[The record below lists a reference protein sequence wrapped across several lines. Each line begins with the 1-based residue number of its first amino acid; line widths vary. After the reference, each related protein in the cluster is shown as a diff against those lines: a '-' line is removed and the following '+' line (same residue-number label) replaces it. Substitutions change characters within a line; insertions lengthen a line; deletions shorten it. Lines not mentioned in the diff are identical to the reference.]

1 MSDRAPDPST
11 AAVESLPYD
20 DIGDFGVDHGIDPE
34 VYRKRWWTLG
44 VLCLSLLIIMIGN
57 TSLNVALPSLSEQL
71 NATNSQL
78 QWMVDAYS
86 LVFAGLLFAA
96 GNFGDRYGR
105 KGILQAGLVLFGL
118 ATGYAA
124 MFADTAGQ
132 LIGARVFMGAGAAMV
147 MPATLSIITNIFPS
161 HERAKAVA
169 AWAGISGGGAA
180 IGPLLSGFMLEHYS
194 WNAVFAVNV
203 PFVVLALV
211 LGAVFVPR
219 SRGEHDTPLD
229 LLGAVLSAV
238 GLSVV
243 VYAIIEGPTHG
254 WLSPTTLGVAALGLF
269 TIVLFILHEL
279 RTEHPMLDVR
289 LFRIGAFGTS
299 SLVLTLVFFALMGT
313 FFSMSQ
319 MLQLVWGYSPL
330 EAAVRLL
337 PISVAMV
344 IAAPQSAR
352 FAARYGKRRVVAVG
366 MWMVALGVLVVSRI
380 GVEPSYAVLVGGLF
394 VMAFGMGTAMSP
406 TTDLLMSSVPRK
418 QAGMGSAMND
428 TTRELGGSLGVAIFG
443 SLLASRYAAGLT
455 EALSSVPEAVRPMAS
470 GSLAG
475 ALRVSGEAGASGTAL
490 ADAAKQA
497 WVEGFQFSLLVAAVV
512 VAVAGLVAWRF
523 LPDQAADLPAAED
536 LSTDELAL
544 IVDQANASLA
554 AVTPAVPP
562 ATATAAAVATSSAA
576 DGGGS
581 DPTASTDTAGV

>member
-1 MSDRAPDPST
+1 MSDRHPDPDVVPSDQT
-11 AAVESLPYD
+11 APLDGSERFADLGEFDVE
-20 DIGDFGVDHGIDPE
+20 HGIDPE
-34 VYRKRWWTLG
+34 VYRRRWWTLG
-44 VLCLSLLIIMIGN
+44 ALCLSLLIIMIGN

-71 NATNSQL
+71 QATNSQL
-78 QWMVDAYS
+78 QWMVNAYS

-105 KGILQAGLVLFGL
+105 KGILQLGLVVFGL
-118 ATGYAA
+118 STAYAA
-124 MFADTAGQ
+124 VFAESANQ
-132 LIGARVFMGAGAAMV
+132 LIIARVFMGAGAAMV
-147 MPATLSIITNIFPS
+147 MPATLSIITNIFPA

-169 AWAGISGGGAA
+169 AWAGISGAGAA
-180 IGPLLSGFMLEHYS
+180 IGPLLSGFVLEHYS

-203 PFVVLALV
+203 PFVLVALAL
-211 LGAVFVPR
+211 GAFLVPR

-254 WLSPTTLGVAALGLF
+254 WLSPMTLGVAALGLF
-269 TIVLFILHEL
+269 TIVVFILHEL

-337 PISVAMV
+337 PISVAMMV
-344 IAAPQSAR
+344 AAPQSAKL
-352 FAARYGKRRVVAVG
+352 AARFGKRRVVAIG
-366 MWMVALGVLVVSRI
+366 MWMIAGGVVVVSRI
-380 GVEPSYAVLVGGLF
+380 GVEPNYAVLVGGLF
-394 VMAFGMGTAMSP
+394 VMAYGMGTAMSP

-443 SLLASRYAAGLT
+443 SLLASRYVAGLA
-455 EALSSVPEAVRPMAS
+455 EALRSVPESARSAAS

-475 ALRVSGEAGASGTAL
+475 ALRVSSEAGSNGAAL
-490 ADAAKQA
+490 AAAAKSA
-497 WVEGFQFSLLVAAVV
+497 WVEGFQFSLMVAAVV
-512 VAVAGLVAWRF
+512 VAAAGLVAWNF
-523 LPDQAADLPAAED
+523 LPDQAADLPIAED
-536 LSTDELAL
+536 LSDDELDS
-544 IVDQANASLA
+544 IVDDL
-554 AVTPAVPP
+554 
-562 ATATAAAVATSSAA
+562 SA
-576 DGGGS
+576 DR
-581 DPTASTDTAGV
+581 AGV

>member
-1 MSDRAPDPST
+1 MSERHPDPDVVPSDQT
-11 AAVESLPYD
+11 APLDRSERFADLGEFDVE
-20 DIGDFGVDHGIDPE
+20 HGIDPE
-34 VYRKRWWTLG
+34 VYRTRWWTLG
-44 VLCLSLLIIMIGN
+44 ALCLSLLIIMIGN

-71 NATNSQL
+71 QATNSQL
-78 QWMVDAYS
+78 QWMVNAYS

-105 KGILQAGLVLFGL
+105 KGILQLGLVVFGL
-118 ATGYAA
+118 STAYAA
-124 MFADTAGQ
+124 VFAESANQ
-132 LIGARVFMGAGAAMV
+132 LIIARVFMGAGAAMV
-147 MPATLSIITNIFPS
+147 MPATLSIITNIFPA

-169 AWAGISGGGAA
+169 AWAGISGAGAA
-180 IGPLLSGFMLEHYS
+180 IGPLLSGFVLEHYS

-203 PFVVLALV
+203 PFVLVALAL
-211 LGAVFVPR
+211 GAFLVPR

-254 WLSPTTLGVAALGLF
+254 WLSPMTLGIAALGLF
-269 TIVLFILHEL
+269 TIVVFILHEL

-337 PISVAMV
+337 PISVAMMV
-344 IAAPQSAR
+344 AAPQSAKL
-352 FAARYGKRRVVAVG
+352 AARFGKRRVVAIG
-366 MWMVALGVLVVSRI
+366 MWMIAGGVVVVSRI
-380 GVEPSYAVLVGGLF
+380 GVEPNYAVLVGGLF
-394 VMAFGMGTAMSP
+394 VMAYGMGTAMSP

-443 SLLASRYAAGLT
+443 SLLASRYAAGLA
-455 EALSSVPEAVRPMAS
+455 EALRSVPESAQSVAS

-475 ALRVSGEAGASGTAL
+475 ALRVSSEAGSNGAAL
-490 ADAAKQA
+490 AAAAKSA
-497 WVEGFQFSLLVAAVV
+497 WVEGFQFSLMVAAVV
-512 VAVAGLVAWRF
+512 VAAAGLVAWNF
-523 LPDQAADLPAAED
+523 LPDQAADLPIAED
-536 LSTDELAL
+536 LSDDELDS
-544 IVDQANASLA
+544 IVDDL
-554 AVTPAVPP
+554 
-562 ATATAAAVATSSAA
+562 SA
-576 DGGGS
+576 DR
-581 DPTASTDTAGV
+581 AGV

>member
-1 MSDRAPDPST
+1 MSERHPDPDVVPSDQT
-11 AAVESLPYD
+11 APLDRSERFADLGEFDVE
-20 DIGDFGVDHGIDPE
+20 HGIDPE
-34 VYRKRWWTLG
+34 VYRTRWWTLG
-44 VLCLSLLIIMIGN
+44 ALCLSLLIIMIGN

-71 NATNSQL
+71 QATNSQL
-78 QWMVDAYS
+78 QWMVNAYS

-105 KGILQAGLVLFGL
+105 KGILQLGLVVFGL
-118 ATGYAA
+118 STAYAA
-124 MFADTAGQ
+124 VFAESANQ
-132 LIGARVFMGAGAAMV
+132 LIIARVFMGAGAAMV
-147 MPATLSIITNIFPS
+147 MPATLSIITNIFPA

-169 AWAGISGGGAA
+169 AWAGISGAGAA
-180 IGPLLSGFMLEHYS
+180 IGPLLSGFVLEHYS

-203 PFVVLALV
+203 PFVLVALAL
-211 LGAVFVPR
+211 GAFLVPR
-219 SRGEHDTPLD
+219 SRGEHGTPLD

-254 WLSPTTLGVAALGLF
+254 WLSPMTLGVAALGLF
-269 TIVLFILHEL
+269 TIVVFILHEL

-337 PISVAMV
+337 PISVAMMV
-344 IAAPQSAR
+344 AAPQSAKL
-352 FAARYGKRRVVAVG
+352 AARFGKRRVVAIG
-366 MWMVALGVLVVSRI
+366 MWMIAGGVVVVSRI
-380 GVEPSYAVLVGGLF
+380 GVEPNYAVLVGGLF
-394 VMAFGMGTAMSP
+394 VMAYGMGTAMSP

-443 SLLASRYAAGLT
+443 SLLASRYAAGLA
-455 EALSSVPEAVRPMAS
+455 EALRSVPESAQSVAS

-475 ALRVSGEAGASGTAL
+475 ALRVSAEAGSNGATL
-490 ADAAKQA
+490 AAAAKSA
-497 WVEGFQFSLLVAAVV
+497 WVEGFQFSLMVAAVV
-512 VAVAGLVAWRF
+512 VAAAGLVAWNF
-523 LPDQAADLPAAED
+523 LPDQAADLPIAED
-536 LSTDELAL
+536 LSDDELDS
-544 IVDQANASLA
+544 IVDDL
-554 AVTPAVPP
+554 
-562 ATATAAAVATSSAA
+562 SA
-576 DGGGS
+576 DR
-581 DPTASTDTAGV
+581 AGV